1 MLLGIQILG
10 VLFALGM
17 LYLTFLQQKRKE
29 LSGKEYVFWVFVWII
44 FIVITVFPNI
54 LEPVI
59 KTLNIVRI
67 MDMLVILGFLFV
79 IGVLFYNYLNLR
91 KVQKK
96 VESLVSKMAVKE
108 EEKK

>member
-10 VLFALGM
+10 VLFALFM

-29 LSGKEYVFWVFVWII
+29 LSGKEYIFWVFVWVLFII
-44 FIVITVFPNI
+44 ITIFPKI

-59 KTLNIVRI
+59 RTLNIVRV
-67 MDMLVILGFLFV
+67 MDLLVILGFLFV
-79 IGVLFYNYLNLR
+79 VGVLFHNYLNLR

-108 EEKK
+108 EERK